1 MVDIFFAISSNEFR
15 TLLKEIPIKTG
26 IVTIKN
32 IFKAMSINEI
42 PSLAKF
48 TPKKEREIPRINGI
62 VTTLKILITAVKEI
76 DKATS
81 PLAKEVNKFDVT
93 PPGAAAIIITPRAN
107 SIGVLNIL
115 IRAKAIIGS
124 KIIWQIKPI
133 MKSLGFLVT
142 LIKS

>member
-15 TLLKEIPIKTG
+15 TLLKEMPIKTG

-48 TPKKEREIPRINGI
+48 KPKKERDIPRINGI

-81 PLAKEVNKFDVT
+81 PLAKEVRIFDVA
-93 PPGAAAIIITPRAN
+93 PPGAAASIITPMAISGEAGKIRTKIKAT
-107 SIGVLNIL
+107 IG
-115 IRAKAIIGS
+115 RIIS
-124 KIIWQIKPI
+124 
-133 MKSLGFLVT
+133 
-142 LIKS
+142 